1 MAAVWPNTVHMN
13 LDIDLKTPRKKTPL
27 QTHTLV
33 NVNNQNKP
41 TTSNGLIKMTNL
53 DRIVIYVE
61 TSIRVLL
68 HRDLTFGPC
77 AIRVLGRDRCGG
89 VKTRS
94 LVSKWTAS
102 DQMWSVLMTSV
113 NKRIEKR
120 NPFLPTLLHYTLF
133 NDSKTSFQYFF
144 YIPLTL
150 TQSQEETEPSPC
162 SQGTRESVV
171 YLSYQKIPAAFNSQ
185 LLPLGFKDTEKNS
198 CATGWGCKHCGSR
211 YTCLQTNIMSWR
223 ECLSVKR
230 GFPHNGFFGATRQWL
245 ICTSKVMQ
253 QN

>member
-1 MAAVWPNTVHMN
+1 MMAAVWPNTVHMN

-53 DRIVIYVE
+53 DCIVIYVE
-61 TSIRVLL
+61 TSMRVLL

-77 AIRVLGRDRCGG
+77 AIRFLGRDWCGG

-94 LVSKWTAS
+94 LVSEWTAS
-102 DQMWSVLMTSV
+102 DQMRSVLMTSV

-120 NPFLPTLLHYTLF
+120 NPFLPTLLHYALF

-144 YIPLTL
+144 CIPLTL

-162 SQGTRESVV
+162 SQGTRH
-171 YLSYQKIPAAFNSQ
+171 LSYQKIPAAFNSQ
-185 LLPLGFKDTEKNS
+185 LLPLGFKDTQRKTAVLQAEVANT
-198 CATGWGCKHCGSR
+198 AAHAIHACKL
-211 YTCLQTNIMSWR
+211 T
-223 ECLSVKR
+223 
-230 GFPHNGFFGATRQWL
+230 
-245 ICTSKVMQ
+245 
-253 QN
+253 